1 MKNPLLEKYKQNESS
16 LGTFM
21 GLDSTAA
28 ALALGE
34 AGLDFVVI
42 YGVDTMV
49 LIDHYRSIR

>member
-1 MKNPLLEKYKQNESS
+1 MKNPILENYKQNESS

-49 LIDHYRSIR
+49 LIDHYRSVR